1 MRQRHKLESLLI
13 VLDLNFEF
21 AVPGPSPGPKS
32 TYESVRLYRG
42 SYDPIEESYT
52 CIEWSSVRVG
62 TTV

>member
-42 SYDPIEESYT
+42 SYDLIEESYT
-52 CIEWSSVRVG
+52 CIE
-62 TTV
+62 

>member
-1 MRQRHKLESLLI
+1 MIPMRQRHKLESLLI

-32 TYESVRLYRG
+32 TYESVRLYRE

-52 CIEWSSVRVG
+52 CIE
-62 TTV
+62 